1 MSQLMAALDAV
12 WRVLL
17 IGLVLGAGLP
27 ALFSVGV
34 RQLATASTAGSAHAS
49 GHRAAGWAAFAVVG
63 AVVVLG
69 IAGIV
74 AHGLGVK
81 LFA

>member
-1 MSQLMAALDAV
+1 MDQLLAALDAV

-17 IGLVLGAGLP
+17 IGLLLGAGLP
-27 ALFSVGV
+27 ALFSLGV
-34 RQLATASTAGSAHAS
+34 RQQAHGFRASAF
-49 GHRAAGWAAFAVVG
+49 AAYAVVG
-63 AVVVLG
+63 LAVVLG

>member
-1 MSQLMAALDAV
+1 MNQLLAALDAV

-27 ALFSVGV
+27 ALFSLGV
-34 RQLATASTAGSAHAS
+34 RQQAH
-49 GHRAAGWAAFAVVG
+49 GHRVRAWVAYAIVG
-63 AVVVLG
+63 AAVILG

-74 AHGLGVK
+74 AHGLGVS
-81 LFA
+81 LFG